1 MGIFNRKL
9 GLFLTLLQ
17 FFGYAACAAL
27 QRVMHGHKER
37 KIPLITYCGL
47 GFLQVMFKHA
57 REGCLPNLYTG
68 IRRSLNFWRLGLSFT
83 HEKLL
88 VFISGRIVR

>member
-1 MGIFNRKL
+1 MGIFKRDL

-27 QRVMHGHKER
+27 QRMMHGYKER

-47 GFLQVMFKHA
+47 GFLQVMGFVIGSDKSM
-57 REGCLPNLYTG
+57 RGNNL
-68 IRRSLNFWRLGLSFT
+68 S
-83 HEKLL
+83 
-88 VFISGRIVR
+88 